1 MIRNGSPGREQ
12 RASADRVKRRARC
25 GGFRCEVGPSF
36 VAAAVA
42 AGALSVLPTVLP
54 LAICII
60 AGAAAAGGMLW
71 GYGTV
76 HRQPSARACGAAAL
90 LGAML
95 AATGGLRLGMEEGS
109 AYLGLAGRGP
119 MTLHGT
125 VIDDSRPLAGG
136 GTAFSI
142 QVSSVSRRGGALRAT
157 ANQRMELFLRDA
169 ESLQRGEMLSV
180 ALEAPPE
187 TWRGRL
193 VGRPMHVERHGFRS
207 PFWKIRASLR
217 ERVVAALARAG
228 PAAGLATAVLIG
240 DRRYLDPSVVARFR
254 RAGASHLLALSGLH
268 VGIVYGCVLVLM
280 RCMPRRAGPVAAAAV
295 AAAYALI
302 ATGGPAL
309 ARAAM
314 MASVG
319 SLLAVSDRER
329 RPVPIIALAALML
342 LAIEPA
348 AAAQLSFQLSFL
360 ALLGVLAGA
369 RVAARLPPG
378 LSRWIGGAVLCSVG
392 AQAATAPLVLTTFG
406 ALYPGSVLL
415 APLLMPAVTVFLV
428 AALGMAVAGQLAVSF
443 PSGAAGALLNLAFI
457 ILDTGVSLSAAI
469 PGISV

>member
-1 MIRNGSPGREQ
+1 M
-12 RASADRVKRRARC
+12 KRGVRR

-42 AGALSVLPTVLP
+42 AGALSVAPTALP

-60 AGAAAAGGMLW
+60 ACAAAAGGMFW
-71 GYGTV
+71 GFGTV
-76 HRQPSARACGAAAL
+76 HRQPSVRACAAAAL

-95 AATGGLRLGMEEGS
+95 AATGVLRLRMEERS
-109 AYLGLAGRGP
+109 AYLGLAEPGP
-119 MTLHGT
+119 LVLHGS
-125 VIDDSRPLAGG
+125 VLDDSRPVSRG
-136 GTAFSI
+136 GTALSLH
-142 QVSSVSRRGGALRAT
+142 VSSVSRPGGSLHASADV
-157 ANQRMELFLRDA
+157 RMEILLRDA
-169 ESLQRGEMLSV
+169 ESFHRGEVLSA
-180 ALEAPPE
+180 ALQAPPE
-187 TWRGRL
+187 SWRGGL
-193 VGRPMHVERHGFRS
+193 VGRPVHLERHGFRS
-207 PFWKIRASLR
+207 PFWRLRAALR

-240 DRRYLDPSVVARFR
+240 DRRYLDPAVVARFR

-280 RCMPRRAGPVAAAAV
+280 RVAPRRAGPLVAAAV
-295 AAAYALI
+295 AVGYALI

-319 SLLAVSDRER
+319 SLLAVADRER
-329 RPVPIIALAALML
+329 RPVPIIALAALIL
-342 LAIEPA
+342 LTIDPG

-369 RVAARLPPG
+369 RVAARMPPG
-378 LSRWIGGAVLCSVG
+378 LLRWVGGAVLCSVG
-392 AQAATAPLVLTTFG
+392 AQVATAPLVLTTFG
-406 ALYPGSVLL
+406 ALYPGSVLF
-415 APLLMPAVTVFLV
+415 APVLMPAVTVFLV
-428 AALGMAVAGQLAVSF
+428 AALGMGAAGQLGMAL
-443 PSGAAGALLNLAFI
+443 PSGVAGAVLNLAFI
-457 ILDTGVSLSAAI
+457 ILEAGIALSAAI

>member
-1 MIRNGSPGREQ
+1 M
-12 RASADRVKRRARC
+12 
-25 GGFRCEVGPSF
+25 GPSF

-42 AGALSVLPTVLP
+42 AGALSVAPAVLP
-54 LAICII
+54 LAIGII
-60 AGAAAAGGMLW
+60 ACAAAAGGLLW
-71 GYGTV
+71 AFGTV
-76 HRQPSARACGAAAL
+76 RAHASLRACGAAAL
-90 LGAML
+90 VGAML
-95 AATGGLRLGMEEGS
+95 AANGVLRLRMEERS
-109 AYLGLAGRGP
+109 AYLGLVAAGP
-119 MTLHGT
+119 LVLHG
-125 VIDDSRPLAGG
+125 VVVDDSRPLARG
-136 GTAFSI
+136 GTALSV
-142 QVSSVSRRGGALRAT
+142 QVSSVSRPDGALRAT
-157 ANQRMELFLRDA
+157 ARQRMELFLRDA
-169 ESLQRGEMLSV
+169 ESVHRGEVLSV
-180 ALEAPPE
+180 ALAAPPE
-187 TWRGRL
+187 RWRGRL
-193 VGRPMHVERHGFRS
+193 VGRPSHLERHGFRS
-207 PFWKIRASLR
+207 RFWRLRASLR

-240 DRRYLDPSVVARFR
+240 DRRYLDQAVIERFR

-280 RCMPRRAGPVAAAAV
+280 RLAPRRAGPLTAAAV
-295 AAAYALI
+295 AAAYALV

-319 SLLAVSDRER
+319 SLLAVTDRER

-342 LAIEPA
+342 LAIEPG

-360 ALLGVLAGA
+360 ALLGVLGGA
-369 RVAARLPPG
+369 RIAARLPPG
-378 LSRWIGGAVLCSVG
+378 PARWIGGAVLCSVG

-428 AALGMAVAGQLAVSF
+428 AALAMGVAGQLTASF

-469 PGISV
+469 PGISL